1 MKLDK
6 PNLITRPKIL
16 LLIFLAIGILMV
28 SSALYELNQSKEE
41 LLLLM
46 AEQSHALLEALDI
59 ASKNA
64 LDANYHLNAEF
75 RERLLNNANFIK
87 NLYEQ
92 GAIDNAL
99 LKRLSA
105 ENNIYRINIYNRNG
119 KKIFSNH
126 EPEHTDLVEKFDP
139 GETLEP
145 IFSGQQDTLII
156 GIRTARFEQGHRYA
170 LAIAAKNR
178 SAIVLNVDA
187 QDFLNFRRRIGFGSL
202 LRALVMENKG
212 IVYATLQDTSM
223 ILAASGNVR
232 QLENITSSPFLY
244 RAFSDSLFL
253 TRIIDFEDEEV
264 FEAVHTFGY
273 QNSKV
278 GLFRIGLSLDALEQI
293 QNRIYRRLAVISV
306 VLTIIGSIV
315 LMLIFTMERFSSL
328 QKRYFEVETYS
339 RMIIEHA
346 SDAIIVS
353 EVSSGI
359 KIFNDA
365 AEHLFSMKRELV
377 LGFTMDKILSLP
389 DCELLMRKESFIGQM
404 ECFIQNKKCFLLISK
419 NSFKDSEGREN
430 TVYLFRDLTH
440 QKQLE
445 LQMER
450 KERMTAMGELASGVA
465 HEIRNPLNTIG
476 TIVQQLKKDFKPQ
489 NDEPEYLELTE
500 LVYSEVKRINET
512 IQDFLRF
519 SRPEKIQ
526 PQVFELEN
534 FISQL
539 QTQYKAACQ
548 ERQIKFNKEL
558 NWHGVVVWDYRQMK
572 QVFINLIQNAI
583 EAVEKEGEI
592 NLQIDALNDS
602 ELQIILRDNGPGI
615 NEEAKKRMFNL
626 YYTTKAKGTGIGLS
640 IVQRIVYEH
649 GGIIEVDSEPGNGTM
664 FFIKMPMRVEGA
676 EAV

>member
-16 LLIFLAIGILMV
+16 LLIFLAIGILMI
-28 SSALYELNQSKEE
+28 SSALYELNQSKKE

-64 LDANYHLNAEF
+64 LDANYYLNNEF

-92 GAIDNAL
+92 GTIDNTL

-105 ENNIYRINIYNRNG
+105 ENNIYRINIYNRKG
-119 KKIFSNH
+119 QKIFSNH

-139 GETLEP
+139 VKTLEP
-145 IFSGQQDTLII
+145 IFSGRQDTIII
-156 GIRTARFEQGHRYA
+156 GIRPARFEQGHRYA
-170 LAIAAKNR
+170 LAIASKNR
-178 SAIVLNVDA
+178 SAVVLNVDA
-187 QDFLNFRRRIGFGSL
+187 EDFLNFRRRIGFGSL
-202 LRALVMENKG
+202 LRTLVMENRG
-212 IVYATLQDTSM
+212 IVYASLQDTSM
-223 ILAASGNVR
+223 ILAASGNIR
-232 QLENITSSPFLY
+232 QLENITSSPFLF
-244 RAFSDSLFL
+244 RAFNDSLVL
-253 TRIIDFEDEEV
+253 TRIIDFEEEDV
-264 FEAVHTFGY
+264 FEAVHPFGY

-278 GLFRIGLSLDALEQI
+278 GLFRIGLSLDPLKQI
-293 QNRIYRRLAVISV
+293 QNRIYRRLAIISI

-339 RMIIEHA
+339 RTIIEHT

-353 EVSSGI
+353 EASSGI
-359 KIFNDA
+359 KIFNSA
-365 AEHLFSMKRELV
+365 AEQLFGMKREGV
-377 LGFTMDKILSLP
+377 LGRNLDTLLAQPECESL
-389 DCELLMRKESFIGQM
+389 MQKESYLGQM
-404 ECFIQNKKCFLLISK
+404 ECFIQNRKRFLLVSA
-419 NSFKDSEGREN
+419 STFRDSEGREN
-430 TVYLFRDLTH
+430 RVYLFRDLTR

-476 TIVQQLKKDFKPQ
+476 TIVQQLKKDFKPR
-489 NDEPEYLELTE
+489 NDEQEYLELTD

-526 PQVFELEN
+526 LQVFELEN
-534 FISQL
+534 LFNQL
-539 QTQYKAACQ
+539 HTQYKAECQ
-548 ERQIKFNKEL
+548 ERQIKFSIAL
-558 NWHGVVVWDYRQMK
+558 NWRGAVIWDFRQMK
-572 QVFINLIQNAI
+572 QVFVNLIQNAI
-583 EAVEKEGEI
+583 EAVEKSGEI
-592 NLQIDALNDS
+592 CIEIDAVNDA

-615 NEEAKKRMFNL
+615 NEETKKRMFNL

-649 GGIIEVDSEPGNGTM
+649 GGIIEVESTPGEGTT
-664 FFIKMPMRVEGA
+664 FIIRLPMQVTQ
-676 EAV
+676 